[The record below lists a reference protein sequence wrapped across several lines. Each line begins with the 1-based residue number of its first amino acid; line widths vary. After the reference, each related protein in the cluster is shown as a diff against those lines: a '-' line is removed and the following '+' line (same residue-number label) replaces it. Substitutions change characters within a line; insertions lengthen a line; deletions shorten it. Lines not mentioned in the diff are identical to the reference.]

1 MKRCMNFHPA
11 NMLAM
16 LGTLALSAAL
26 AGSACAA
33 PAATNDAELLGL
45 GFKVL
50 VATTPVQTDWV
61 KRLKPGQMRPM
72 QRNGKHFYIYPD
84 AARNQI
90 YVGGPREYQAYRA
103 LHPEDDAVDKQ
114 RAQVAANQAYRGKST
129 DAMQKATARDL
140 SDPFLGASWAD
151 LGW

>member
-61 KRLKPGQMRPM
+61 KRLKPGQMRPV

-90 YVGGPREYQAYRA
+90 YVGGPREYEAYRA
-103 LHPEDDAVDKQ
+103 LHPTDDSVDRQ
-114 RAQVAANQAYRGKST
+114 RAQAAANQAYRGKQA